1 MDVPYIPE
9 EWNILRD
16 KAFAKD
22 PYKMNGMSVIGKYL
36 AKMKL
41 RQWNQYHFEDTE
53 RIQKQLEEQQQQK
66 TQVNEEEKQKYEAE
80 LKKQLDNGQI
90 SMAEYQTLVRTQ
102 TQMQNLPEL
111 QANKI
116 TGQINDPYNPQQ
128 DFVGQMRNPFQQ
140 QLFIPQGDM
149 VDPNRINYIQP

>member
-41 RQWNQYHFEDTE
+41 KQWKDSSYADTE
-53 RIQKQLEEQQQQK
+53 KI
-66 TQVNEEEKQKYEAE
+66 
-80 LKKQLDNGQI
+80 LK
-90 SMAEYQTLVRTQ
+90 ER
-102 TQMQNLPEL
+102 
-111 QANKI
+111 
-116 TGQINDPYNPQQ
+116 
-128 DFVGQMRNPFQQ
+128 
-140 QLFIPQGDM
+140 
-149 VDPNRINYIQP
+149 